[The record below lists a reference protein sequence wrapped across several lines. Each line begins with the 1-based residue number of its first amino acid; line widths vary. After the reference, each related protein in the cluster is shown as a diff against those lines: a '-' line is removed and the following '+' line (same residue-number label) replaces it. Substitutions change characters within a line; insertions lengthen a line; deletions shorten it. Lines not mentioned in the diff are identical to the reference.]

1 MQAKLFRSLVC
12 WGVMLPVL
20 FLILFPIVV
29 MFLTSLKAK
38 TEVFAY
44 PIRWLPKDFQWSNYA
59 AMWDA
64 TGFGQALVNSLYV
77 AGASTLCTLFI
88 AIPMA
93 YAIARYRFRGRGLV
107 NQFLLITQMLS
118 PIVLVVGLFKLIA
131 YLGLIDQ
138 LNSLVL
144 CYTAF
149 NLAFC
154 VWMLQ
159 NYFAT
164 IPKDLEEAAWLEG
177 CGHVRAVIGIFL
189 PLALPAVVVA
199 AIFTFVMAWNEFV
212 IALSVLRSQEKY
224 TLTLQVHSL
233 VGGRYSVE
241 WHHVMGAS
249 LLAILP
255 VAAVFAWL
263 QKYLIEGLAL
273 GAVK

>member
-1 MQAKLFRSLVC
+1 
-12 WGVMLPVL
+12 MLPVL
-20 FLILFPIVV
+20 FFILFPMAV
-29 MFLTSLKAK
+29 MLLTSLKSQA
-38 TEVFAY
+38 EVFAY
-44 PIRWLPKDFQWSNYA
+44 PTRWLPEMFNWRNYA
-59 AMWDA
+59 DMWQA
-64 TGFGQALVNSLYV
+64 TGFGRALVNSLYV
-77 AGASTLCTLFI
+77 AGASTICTLFI
-88 AIPMA
+88 AVPMA
-93 YAIARYRFRGRGLV
+93 YALARYKFRAKNFV
-107 NQFLLITQMLS
+107 SYFLLVTQMLS

-177 CGHVRAVIGIFL
+177 CGRLRGVIGVFL
-189 PLALPAVVVA
+189 PLALPALVVA

-212 IALSVLRSQEKY
+212 IALSVLRSQEKF

-233 VGGRYSVE
+233 VGGRYSIE

-255 VAAVFAWL
+255 VAIAFAWL
-263 QKYLIEGLAL
+263 QKYLIEGLSM